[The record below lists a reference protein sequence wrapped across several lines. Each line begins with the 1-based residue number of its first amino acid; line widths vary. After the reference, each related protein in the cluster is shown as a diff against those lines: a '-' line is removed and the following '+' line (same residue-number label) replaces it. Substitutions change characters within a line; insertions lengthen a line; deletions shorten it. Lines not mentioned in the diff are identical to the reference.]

1 MYARSSYYVSG
12 SSLVVE
18 GTYVNGNRD
27 RKEKSKQWLE
37 GGVKYYFGQGG

>member
-1 MYARSSYYVSG
+1 MSG

-27 RKEKSKQWLE
+27 RKEKTKQWLE
-37 GGVKYYFGQGG
+37 GGVKYCFGQGG